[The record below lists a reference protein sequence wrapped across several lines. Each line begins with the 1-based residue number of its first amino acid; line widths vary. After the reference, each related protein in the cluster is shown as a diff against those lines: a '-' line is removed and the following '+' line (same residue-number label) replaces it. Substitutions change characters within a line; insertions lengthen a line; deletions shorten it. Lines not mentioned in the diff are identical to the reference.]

1 MHGTSVHA
9 PVPSL
14 QCTPEGSPSD
24 RDAQQVPLER
34 WDIERVYAP
43 GLASDRMYARHAAWL
58 GGVDRFD
65 AALFGFSKAQ
75 ATATDPQVLLGGY
88 ADYLV
93 DG

>member
-1 MHGTSVHA
+1 M
-9 PVPSL
+9 
-14 QCTPEGSPSD
+14 
-24 RDAQQVPLER
+24 QVPLER

-75 ATATDPQVLLGGY
+75 ATATDPQVCRSNTWQLPALIS
-88 ADYLV
+88 
-93 DG
+93 

>member
-1 MHGTSVHA
+1 M
-9 PVPSL
+9 
-14 QCTPEGSPSD
+14 
-24 RDAQQVPLER
+24 PLER

-75 ATATDPQVLLGGY
+75 ATATDPQVCRSKTHGN
-88 ADYLV
+88 YLP
-93 DG
+93 

>member
-1 MHGTSVHA
+1 
-9 PVPSL
+9 
-14 QCTPEGSPSD
+14 
-24 RDAQQVPLER
+24 VPLER

-75 ATATDPQVLLGGY
+75 ATATDPQVRFRRACVPVLIIVLLARCY
-88 ADYLV
+88 TQC
-93 DG
+93 